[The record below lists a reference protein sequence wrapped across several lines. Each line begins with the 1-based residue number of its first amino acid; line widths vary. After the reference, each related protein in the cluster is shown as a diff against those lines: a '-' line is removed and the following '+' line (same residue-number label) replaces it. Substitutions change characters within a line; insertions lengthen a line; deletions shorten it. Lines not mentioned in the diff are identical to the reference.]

1 MDLDVLVQNIKK
13 YCALKGVKPT
23 IACRESG
30 AGKSLISQIESRGVV
45 PSIVKIQLL
54 ADYLGVTV
62 SDLLG
67 ERTPTRGDVLRIPV
81 LGTIPAGVPLEAIE
95 DILDW
100 EELPAAW
107 GDGGREYFALRVQ
120 GDSMYPSYL
129 EGDTVILRKQDSCDS
144 GDDCAVLVN
153 GQDATLKE
161 VRLRENGGLEL
172 RPRNPAYPPKRYD
185 PADVQNLPVTILGVV
200 VELRRKVK

>member
-1 MDLDVLVQNIKK
+1 MDVSKFIDNVQRICKES
-13 YCALKGVKPT
+13 GTTPT
-23 IACRESG
+23 VACRESG
-30 AGKSLISQIESRGVV
+30 AGKSLISNLKNRGVL
-45 PSIVKIQLL
+45 PSIEKISLL

-161 VRLRENGGLEL
+161 VRIRENGGLEL
-172 RPRNPAYPPKRYD
+172 RPRNPAYPPKLYD

>member
-1 MDLDVLVQNIKK
+1 MDALQFVQNIKK
-13 YCALKGVKPT
+13 YCTLKGVKPT
-23 IACRESG
+23 AACKESG
-30 AGKSLISQIESRGVV
+30 VGTSFINNVERGQT
-45 PSIVKIQLL
+45 PSVAKVQML

-129 EGDTVILRKQDSCDS
+129 EGDTVILRKQDTCDS

-161 VRLRENGGLEL
+161 VRIRENGGLEL
-172 RPRNPAYPPKRYD
+172 RPRNPAYPPKLYD
-185 PADVQNLPVTILGVV
+185 QADVQNLPVTILGVV

>member
-1 MDLDVLVQNIKK
+1 MDALQFVQNIKK

-23 IACRESG
+23 AACKESG
-30 AGKSLISQIESRGVV
+30 VGTSFINNVERGQT
-45 PSIVKIQLL
+45 PSVAKVQML

-129 EGDTVILRKQDSCDS
+129 EGDTVILRKQDCCDS

-172 RPRNPAYPPKRYD
+172 RPRNPAYPPKLYD

>member
-1 MDLDVLVQNIKK
+1 MDALQFVQNIKK

-23 IACRESG
+23 AACKESG
-30 AGKSLISQIESRGVV
+30 VGTSFINNVERGQT
-45 PSIVKIQLL
+45 PSVAKVQML

-129 EGDTVILRKQDSCDS
+129 EGDTVILRKQDCCDS

-161 VRLRENGGLEL
+161 VRIRENGGLEL
-172 RPRNPAYPPKRYD
+172 RPRNPTYPPKLYD

>member
-1 MDLDVLVQNIKK
+1 MDLEILVQNIKK

-45 PSIVKIQLL
+45 PSIMKIQLL

-129 EGDTVILRKQDSCDS
+129 EGDTVILRKQDTCDS

-161 VRLRENGGLEL
+161 VRIRENGGLEL
-172 RPRNPAYPPKRYD
+172 RPRNPAYPPKLYD

>member
-1 MDLDVLVQNIKK
+1 MNLDILVQNIKK
-13 YCALKGVKPT
+13 YCELKGIKPT

-30 AGKSLISQIESRGVV
+30 AGKSLMSQIESRGIV
-45 PSIVKIQLL
+45 PSIAKVQLL

-62 SDLLG
+62 SELLG
-67 ERTPTRGDVLRIPV
+67 EETRSKNVLRIPV
-81 LGTIPAGVPLEAIE
+81 LGTIRAGVPLEAIE

-100 EELPAAW
+100 EELPASW
-107 GDGGREYFALRVQ
+107 GDGGRQYFALRVY

-129 EGDTVILRKQDSCDS
+129 EGDIVILRKQDTCDS

-172 RPRNPAYPPKRYD
+172 RPRNPAYPPKLYA
-185 PADVQNLPVTILGVV
+185 PEEVENLPVTILGVV